1 MGKMKEIDI
10 DVVETLEFI
19 IKRLRNESRIN
30 WKNCS
35 AYRRIYY
42 ENLIL
47 QLQTLLKLEECTDHD

>member
-10 DVVETLEFI
+10 GIAETLEFI
-19 IKRLRNESRIN
+19 IKRLRNES
-30 WKNCS
+30 S

-47 QLQTLLKLEECTDHD
+47 QLQLLLKLEECTDHD

>member
-19 IKRLRNESRIN
+19 IKRLRNED
-30 WKNCS
+30 S
-35 AYRRIYY
+35 AYCRIYY

-47 QLQTLLKLEECTDHD
+47 QLQALLKLEECADHD